1 MIRLT
6 TMENK
11 TSLTVSKHSKT
22 HWNRIPTPFGKP
34 DERKM
39 RKSKTKKRI
48 FFFSLS
54 RPAEEGTQEKVFQL
68 IDSKHVQM

>member
-6 TMENK
+6 TMENN

-34 DERKM
+34 DGRKM
-39 RKSKTKKRI
+39 RKSNTKKKI
-48 FFFSLS
+48 LFLFS
-54 RPAEEGTQEKVFQL
+54 F
-68 IDSKHVQM
+68 